1 MHSAASCEVSSRS
14 FSPNCYE
21 MPSPNTA
28 SIPLKEMNPMT
39 DNPDGVLGL
48 LSLVSRRAPGD
59 FSNMGVVTF
68 PGDGSNCIRLRVTG
82 A

>member
-1 MHSAASCEVSSRS
+1 
-14 FSPNCYE
+14 
-21 MPSPNTA
+21 
-28 SIPLKEMNPMT
+28 MT